1 MMLLKIKSSILFGV
15 AIAAIVFFTAGDQ
28 FLPEPMKSWSY
39 DLRTSTTDFISG
51 IFDPT
56 GKLDPNEARQ
66 EQLDQIEQG
75 QP

>member
-1 MMLLKIKSSILFGV
+1 M